1 MTAMTAEET
10 QGRYD
15 LSDLVRDR
23 MQELGLSYR
32 RLEELC
38 IDPEAEATANSATE
52 PLWKRGTLEN
62 LVKRRRIQV
71 PDLERLRALGAGL
84 QVPLGDLQAAVGSQ
98 FLGIDTVWSPDGKLR
113 ALVPGY
119 ADMDEEDQAKVQSL
133 MESHRRVRS
142 D

>member
-1 MTAMTAEET
+1 MTGEEA

-23 MQELGLSYR
+23 MAELGLSYR

-38 IDPEAEATANSATE
+38 VDPEADAGSGSVIE

-62 LVKRRRIQV
+62 LVKRKRIQI
-71 PDLERLRALGAGL
+71 PDFERLRALAAGL
-84 QVPLGDLQAAVGSQ
+84 DVPLGDVQAAAGSQ

-119 ADMDEEDQAKVQSL
+119 SDMDEEDKAKVLAL
-133 MESHRRVRS
+133 MESHRRVRGE
-142 D
+142 